1 MLDIYLWQQMR
12 TNITQDLNLLLVC
25 WLGCSLVQTVQN
37 VVGVAALGI

>member
-25 WLGCSLVQTVQN
+25 WLGCPLVQTVQN